1 MVVEEVQQQKNVY
14 VGVRVEEMSVNE
26 RNINSNR
33 ITKGVKDVIIIIM

>member
-14 VGVRVEEMSVNE
+14 VGVRVEEMSVNG